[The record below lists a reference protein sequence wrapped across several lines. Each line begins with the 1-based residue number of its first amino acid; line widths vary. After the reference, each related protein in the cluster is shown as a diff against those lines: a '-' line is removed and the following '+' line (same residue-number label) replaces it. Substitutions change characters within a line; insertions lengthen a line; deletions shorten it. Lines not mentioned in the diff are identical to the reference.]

1 MTKFQYY
8 IKKIA
13 IVAIVMFI
21 VFIVNILVTTGFFR
35 TIHNQFEGKILQK
48 IDLPGAED
56 ITLSLVDSFAVISST
71 NRAIFPPTNQEKGG
85 LYLLNLKNNSFTL
98 KHLTA
103 DFKESFAPHGISM
116 IKNDSTYTVM
126 AINHTIS
133 GHCIE
138 VFHLNGDKLT
148 HEKTL
153 KHDSMIS
160 PNDLVILDNNRFYFT
175 NDHKYTSG
183 IRRLLEDYVGLSL
196 SNVVYFD
203 GENYQE
209 VANRIAY
216 ANGIN
221 YDSDRNL
228 LYVASPRKFLI
239 KVYTRNENGMLNF
252 IENIKCGT
260 GVDNIELD
268 SKGNL
273 WIGAHPNLLKFTA
286 YAKGKQTSSPSE
298 IIKVNYQFKNDYSVK
313 KIFVDDGTT
322 MSSSS
327 VAAPFRDLI
336 ITGNVKDDHFLVLK
350 KGN

>member
-1 MTKFQYY
+1 MTKFEYY

-13 IVAIVMFI
+13 IVAVVMFI

-98 KHLTA
+98 KHLTP
-103 DFKESFAPHGISM
+103 DFNGPFAPHGISM
-116 IKNDSTYTVM
+116 IKNDSTYKVM
-126 AINHTIS
+126 AINHTIN

-138 VFHLNGDKLT
+138 VFHLKGDKLT

-160 PNDLVILDNNRFYFT
+160 PNDLVMLDNNRFYFT

-203 GENYQE
+203 GENYRE

-239 KVYTRNENGMLNF
+239 KVYTRNENGTLNF

>member
-1 MTKFQYY
+1 MTKLEYL

-13 IVAIVMFI
+13 LTVILVFI
-21 VFIVNILVTTGFFR
+21 VFIINILVTTGFFR
-35 TIHNQFEGKILQK
+35 NIQNQFEGDILQK

-56 ITLSLVDSFAVISST
+56 ITLSIIDSFALISST
-71 NRAIFPPTNQEKGG
+71 NRDMYPPKKQEIGG
-85 LYLLNLKNNSFTL
+85 LYLLNLNSFNL

-103 DFKESFAPHGISM
+103 NFKRPFAPHGISM
-116 IKNDSTYTVM
+116 IKNDSTYKVM
-126 AINHTIS
+126 AINHTID
-133 GHCIE
+133 GHSIE
-138 VFHLNGDKLT
+138 VFSLNGEELT

-153 KHDSMIS
+153 KHASMVS
-160 PNDLVILDNNRFYFT
+160 PNDLVLLDKNRFYFT

-203 GENYQE
+203 GEHFQE
-209 VANRIAY
+209 VANNIAY

-221 YDSDRNL
+221 YDSNRNL

-239 KVYTRNENGMLNF
+239 KVYTRNENGTINF
-252 IENIKCGT
+252 IENVKCGT

-268 SKGNL
+268 SEGNL
-273 WIGAHPNLLKFTA
+273 WVGAHPNLLKFAA
-286 YAKGKQTSSPSE
+286 YAKGKKPISPSE
-298 IIKVNYQFKNDYSVK
+298 IIKVNYQFKSDYSVE
-313 KIFVDDGTT
+313 KIFIDDGTK

-327 VAAPFRDLI
+327 VAASFGDLI